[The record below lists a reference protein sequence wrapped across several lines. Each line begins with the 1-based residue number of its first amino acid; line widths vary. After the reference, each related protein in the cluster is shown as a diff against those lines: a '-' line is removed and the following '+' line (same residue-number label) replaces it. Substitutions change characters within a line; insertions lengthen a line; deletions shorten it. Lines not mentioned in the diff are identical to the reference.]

1 MSPPPHRSGFASL
14 FSLPASLCFMLRF
27 VLDLSPSVCD
37 SASSAHSCSV
47 LVYMHLLVCFLL
59 IWLILSDEWS
69 NTCKCFKP
77 LRFYVLPQCGLWR
90 GWLPSQNITFHT
102 QPRHAWRFS
111 SSVSITLQSMPY
123 VIIWDNEQSKRL
135 FSLFLKVFLNL
146 VANYEHSG
154 KEPRKEGSRGSK
166 DNIYLHVH

>member
-1 MSPPPHRSGFASL
+1 MLQCTMSPPPHGSGFMSL

-37 SASSAHSCSV
+37 SASSTHSCSV
-47 LVYMHLLVCFLL
+47 LVYMHLLVCLLL
-59 IWLILSDEWS
+59 IWS

-77 LRFYVLPQCGLWR
+77 PRFYVLPQCGLWR
-90 GWLPSQNITFHT
+90 GWLPSENIKVHA

-111 SSVSITLQSMPY
+111 SSVSITLVPY
-123 VIIWDNEQSKRL
+123 VIIWVNEQSKRL
-135 FSLFLKVFLNL
+135 FSLFFKVFLNL

-154 KEPRKEGSRGSK
+154 KEPSKEGSRGSK